1 MNTKFFHHIANSH
14 RRANSIDRLM
24 VDGVLSSN
32 PAAIVDCISQFYR
45 QLYMEDV
52 AHRPFLDDVEFSSI
66 SVEDASWLDRPFEE
80 EEVFGVINDFNGDK
94 ALGPDGFSMAFFQSC
109 RGVLKTKIMVVFHN
123 FHTQAV
129 FEKSLNASF
138 LALIPKKVD
147 AMEVKDFQPIS
158 LVGGIYKI
166 ISKVLA
172 NRLRRVAH
180 GLISNSENAFVKG
193 KQILD
198 SVLIA
203 SKCIDSRLKSG
214 VPGVLCKLDVE
225 KAYDHV
231 SWDFL
236 MYMLQR
242 CGFLEKWTKWI
253 RYCISTVKFSILING
268 SLSDF
273 FGSSRGLL

>member
-1 MNTKFFHHIANSH
+1 
-14 RRANSIDRLM
+14 
-24 VDGVLSSN
+24 
-32 PAAIVDCISQFYR
+32 
-45 QLYMEDV
+45 
-52 AHRPFLDDVEFSSI
+52 
-66 SVEDASWLDRPFEE
+66 
-80 EEVFGVINDFNGDK
+80 
-94 ALGPDGFSMAFFQSC
+94 MA
-109 RGVLKTKIMVVFHN
+109 VFHN

-147 AMEVKDFQPIS
+147 AIEVKDFQPIS

-214 VPGVLCKLDVE
+214 VPSVLCKLDVE

-242 CGFLEKWTKWI
+242 CGFLEKWRKWI
-253 RYCISTVKFSILING
+253 RYCISTIKFSILING

>member
-52 AHRPFLDDVEFSSI
+52 AYRPVLDDVEFSSI

-242 CGFLEKWTKWI
+242 CGFLEKWRKWI